1 MAGHSK
7 WHNIRHK
14 KAKMDAKR
22 GQLFTKLIREIT
34 VAARQGGGDPEF
46 NPRLRIAIEK
56 AKKANMP
63 IENIERAIKRGT
75 GELEGV
81 QYEEVVYEGYGPEGV
96 AIIVECL
103 TDNRNRTTGEIRHIF
118 SKHGG
123 NLGATGCVSYL
134 FEEKGVIYV
143 PKNKYDEETIF
154 EKAIEAGAEDVITE
168 DPDYY
173 EIRTEPRDF
182 YNVKANLE
190 AEGIEIEKAELT
202 RIPTTTVEITK
213 NNKRRNCRKIIKTI
227 RSIRRTR
234 RRPKSLF
241 KLQYVRQI
249 NGKIFLISP
258 FPTGFP
264 TCGKCILNNFDSFKN
279 LLIEQERL
287 L

>member
-46 NPRLRIAIEK
+46 NPRLRIAIDK

-81 QYEEVVYEGYGPEGV
+81 QYEEIVYEGYGPEGV

-134 FEEKGVIYV
+134 FEEKGAIYV
-143 PKNKYDEETIF
+143 PKDKYDEETIF
-154 EKAIEAGAEDVITE
+154 EKAIEAGAEDVITDDNE
-168 DPDYY
+168 YY
-173 EIRTEPRDF
+173 EIRTEPKEF

-190 AEGIEIEKAELT
+190 TEGIEIEKAELT
-202 RIPTTTVEITK
+202 RIPTTYVEIT
-213 NNKRRNCRKIIKTI
+213 NEETAE
-227 RSIRRTR
+227 
-234 RRPKSLF
+234 
-241 KLQYVRQI
+241 KLLKLLDLLEEHDDVQKVY
-249 NGKIFLISP
+249 S
-258 FPTGFP
+258 
-264 TCGKCILNNFDSFKN
+264 NFNMSDKLMEKLSS
-279 LLIEQERL
+279 
-287 L
+287 